1 MSKEKNLQTQ
11 EKLGEILTAKDASR
25 LGEGFHQNVVD
36 HDPVPGAPSGL
47 AGIQEFWSGFFEAFP
62 DGALSVETIVADD
75 DQVAA
80 VFTITGTQTGPF
92 QGAAPTGKAFTVRGI
107 QVAKFDDDGL
117 IVERWGST
125 DQATMLQ
132 QLGLDG

>member
-1 MSKEKNLQTQ
+1 MM
-11 EKLGEILTAKDASR
+11 TAKAHKR
-25 LGEGFHQNVVD
+25 F
-36 HDPVPGAPSGL
+36 SGQIHPYEPHHL
-47 AGIQEFWSGFFEAFP
+47 AGIQEFWAGFFEAFP

-75 DQVAA
+75 DQVTA

-92 QGAAPTGKAFTVRGI
+92 QGSAPTGKSFSVRGI

-125 DQATMLQ
+125 DQATMVQ
-132 QLGLDG
+132 QLGLDS

>member
-11 EKLGEILTAKDASR
+11 ERLGEILTAKDVSR
-25 LGEGFHQNVVD
+25 LGEGFHQDVVD
-36 HDPVPGAPSGL
+36 HDPVPGAPDGL
-47 AGIQEFWSGFFEAFP
+47 AGIQAFWSSFFEGFP
-62 DGALSVETIVADD
+62 DGALEVETIVADD

-80 VFTITGTQTGPF
+80 VFTITGTHTGPF
-92 QGAAPTGKAFTVRGI
+92 NGAEPTGKSFSVRGI
-107 QVAKFDDDGL
+107 QIGRFDEDGL

-132 QLGLDG
+132 QLGLDS